1 MLRGAAPLELE
12 VVATEESEKGFRR
25 TARGNDLSKIA
36 RTRQHREEEFQ
47 AGFFWEIFQEK
58 MLDFGRN
65 FYAERRKNG
74 GRFSSIFKKN

>member
-47 AGFFWEIFQEK
+47 AGFFSEIFSGK
-58 MLDFGRN
+58 D
-65 FYAERRKNG
+65 A
-74 GRFSSIFKKN
+74 RFWTEFLR